1 LKEAIAMT
9 RASFALSRPSRR
21 VLRGLAI
28 PALLLIAWEASSHLG
43 LVDQRFLPPLEQVV
57 LRAWRETSSGALV
70 GHLAASLTRNLTGF
84 AIGTTAGIAVGLALG
99 LSRLT
104 ERLFGPLFD
113 GFKQIAVLA
122 WIPIISVWF
131 GFAETAKIAFIA
143 LAAFVPVVVNTQEG
157 ARSASL
163 QLVEVA
169 DSLRFTQIQK
179 LRRIFIPSALPSILT
194 GVHLALIY
202 SWLATVG
209 AEYFMTVG
217 PGIGGLVIA
226 GREKFQMDLVM
237 VGVFILGLVG
247 FLLNQIATFLEH
259 RLLAWR
265 G

>member
-1 LKEAIAMT
+1 MT
-9 RASFALSRPSRR
+9 TIPLPRASRR
-21 VLRGLAI
+21 LLRGLAI
-28 PALLLIAWEASSHLG
+28 PATLLLAWEASSHLG
-43 LVDQRFLPPLEQVV
+43 LVDQRFLPPLEQIAA
-57 LRAWRETSSGALV
+57 RAWQEAASGSLL
-70 GHLAASLTRNLTGF
+70 GHLAASLSRNLTGF
-84 AIGTTAGIAVGLALG
+84 AIGASAGIAFGVALG
-99 LSRLT
+99 LSRLI

-131 GFAETAKIAFIA
+131 GFAEAAKIAFIA

-157 ARSASL
+157 ARSTSA

-169 DSLRFTQIQK
+169 DSLRFTLWQK

-194 GVHLALIY
+194 GVHLGLIY

-237 VGVFILGLVG
+237 LGVLILGLVG
-247 FLLNQIATFLEH
+247 FLLNQVATGFEA
-259 RLLAWR
+259 RLLRWR
-265 G
+265 A